1 MANMVLALSGK
12 TDHFHSLRYQLAKMD
27 RLHLGYHLLRYSHHF
42 VLWSDLKTHRG
53 NDPTRLIRVE
63 LYDSI
68 F

>member
-1 MANMVLALSGK
+1 MVNMVLAISGRM
-12 TDHFHSLRYQLAKMD
+12 DIFHQLHYRLFKMD
-27 RLHLGYHLLRYSHHF
+27 RLHFDYHFVRYSHH
-42 VLWSDLKTHRG
+42 LARWSDLKTHRS